1 MEKLMS
7 VREEMTYH
15 AGLVVRV
22 GSDEAPPVEV
32 GVDSVERD
40 AHSTR
45 IHDILGCY
53 YTHVT

>member
-1 MEKLMS
+1 MYHGGAL
-7 VREEMTYH
+7 VQVGVEE
-15 AGLVVRV
+15 A
-22 GSDEAPPVEV
+22 APVEV
-32 GVDSVERD
+32 GIDSLERE

>member
-1 MEKLMS
+1 MMS
-7 VREEMTYH
+7 VREEIAYH
-15 AGLVVRV
+15 GGLLVSV
-22 GSDEAPPVEV
+22 GSEETAPVEV
-32 GVDSVERD
+32 GIDSVEVK